1 MNATL
6 DANTD
11 FTLRT
16 DPVALFSEWMRA
28 AEASE
33 PNDPNAMCLATVGAD
48 GRPSARIVL
57 LKSVDAGGFM
67 FHSHYTGRK
76 GRELDA
82 NPYAALCFHWKSL
95 HRQVRVEGRVE
106 HATPAESDAYYA
118 SRARISRLGAWASR
132 QSEPLSDRAELEAR
146 LREAEQRFPDEEV
159 PRPEHWGGFRLVP
172 DSIEFW
178 QDAPYRLHDRIVF
191 IRDGEGW
198 ERQRL
203 YP

>member
-1 MNATL
+1 M

-11 FTLRT
+11 FTLST

-82 NPYAALCFHWKSL
+82 NPCAALCFHWKSL
-95 HRQVRVEGRVE
+95 RRQVRVEGRVE

-132 QSEPLSDRAELEAR
+132 QSEPLADRAELEAR
-146 LREAEQRFPDEEV
+146 LREAVQRFPDEEV
-159 PRPEHWGGFRLVP
+159 PRPEHWGGFRLIP

-178 QDAPYRLHDRIVF
+178 EDRPGRQHWRTRFVKTA
-191 IRDGEGW
+191 GGW
-198 ERQRL
+198 ESGLL